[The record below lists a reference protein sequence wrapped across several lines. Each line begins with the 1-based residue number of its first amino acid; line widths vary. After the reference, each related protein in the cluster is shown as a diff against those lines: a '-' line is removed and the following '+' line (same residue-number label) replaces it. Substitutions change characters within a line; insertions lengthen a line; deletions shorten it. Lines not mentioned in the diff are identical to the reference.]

1 VNESTWSVVF
11 LGIIAVA
18 TLAMAIVQ
26 VGVLVAAG
34 RLSRRFGKFVDEFE
48 RDVKPI
54 LGQLNAMTR
63 DASKAA
69 ALAVIQVERID
80 QLWNEVGS
88 KLDNTLS
95 TVASVMLGPARQGRA
110 LLAGFQAVMAAL
122 RHFRSQGS
130 RANGKEEEDGLFI

>member
-1 VNESTWSVVF
+1 MNESTWSVVF
-11 LGIIAVA
+11 LGIIAAA
-18 TLAMAIVQ
+18 TLAVAIVQ
-26 VGVLVAAG
+26 VKVLLAAE
-34 RLSRRFGKFVDEFE
+34 RMSRRLGHFVDEFE

-54 LGQLNAMTR
+54 LGQLNAFSR

-69 ALAVIQVERID
+69 ALAVIQVERVD

-95 TVASVMLGPARQGRA
+95 TMASVIIGPARQGRA

-122 RHFRSQGS
+122 RHYRGQGS

>member
-1 VNESTWSVVF
+1 VNGSTWSVVF
-11 LGIIAVA
+11 LGIIAAA

-26 VGVLVAAG
+26 IGVLVAAG
-34 RLSRRFGKFVDEFE
+34 RLSRRFGQFVDQFE

-54 LGQLNAMTR
+54 LGQLNTLTR

-69 ALAVIQVERID
+69 ALAVVQVERID
-80 QLWNEVGS
+80 KLWGEVGS

-95 TVASVMLGPARQGRA
+95 TVTSVMLGPARHGRA
-110 LLAGFQAVMAAL
+110 LLVGFQAVMAAL
-122 RHFRSQGS
+122 RHYRSQGS

>member
-1 VNESTWSVVF
+1 VNQSTWSVVF
-11 LGIIAVA
+11 LGIIAAA
-18 TLAMAIVQ
+18 TLAMAIAQ

-34 RLSRRFGKFVDEFE
+34 RLSRRFGRFVDEFE

-54 LGQLNAMTR
+54 LGQLNELTR

-80 QLWNEVGS
+80 ELWNEVGT
-88 KLDNTLS
+88 KIDQTLS
-95 TVASVMLGPARQGRA
+95 SVLSIILGPARQGRA
-110 LLAGFQAVMAAL
+110 LLLGFQAVMAAL
-122 RHFRSQGS
+122 RHFRGQGT

>member
-11 LGIIAVA
+11 LGIIAAA
-18 TLAMAIVQ
+18 TLAMAIAQ

-34 RLSRRFGKFVDEFE
+34 RLSRRFGRFVDEFE

-69 ALAVIQVERID
+69 ALAVIQVERLD
-80 QLWNEVGS
+80 QMWNEVGT
-88 KLDNTLS
+88 KVDQTLS
-95 TVASVMLGPARQGRA
+95 SVLSVILGPARQGRA
-110 LLAGFQAVMAAL
+110 LLLGFQAVMAAL
-122 RHFRSQGS
+122 RHFRGHGS
-130 RANGKEEEDGLFI
+130 HPNGKEEEDGLFI